1 MSKETLNEVKETGNA
16 PEESKNGMRNG
27 TSDTGVS
34 SKDPKKIFKKKND
47 NKNVNDGGKKAL
59 KTVNK
64 KKKKKI
70 IKTAIIVIVAIFV
83 LLFIVIK
90 SGIAGSFI
98 NKHEGLRNA
107 VTAVGLSDFFN
118 LNETAKAN
126 TLTTYTV
133 STRTITEIIEGTGT
147 IEPNASYNV
156 TPLVSGEILEDY
168 FEEGD
173 MVYEDQ
179 PLYLIDSESGDS
191 RITQLTNAVD
201 KAEKDLKKAV
211 ESLDDLY
218 IKSTVTG
225 TIEKIYVEVGDDIK
239 SGELLADVKD
249 KSTMTV
255 EIPFFAQD
263 VDDGYVKVGDKA
275 VVTVDEDQHF
285 NGTVTEIEATS
296 NPNAYNTPVKKVT
309 IAVSN
314 NGSLSNTT
322 SATSASVNGHTG
334 NGGGTFNY
342 KDSGAIYA
350 TNSGEVVSI
359 YYKEGQNISKNQYLL
374 VLNDKNVK
382 DNIETLENNVED
394 AMINLDDAKEDL
406 DNYKIKAPNT
416 GKIVTKSYKEGD
428 TVSGNSNG
436 GTTLAVIYDMTALK
450 FTMYIDELDIDKL
463 DEGQDVIVTC
473 DSRSGQEYHGTITN
487 ISILGSTSNGTTSY
501 PVEVTIENVEDE
513 SQRTVDEDG
522 TIHKTYKTGMTVTE
536 GKYTLKSSVPSD
548 NGTLYEYENGKQI
561 LLTHS
566 GELYDGDS
574 LLREYGTSYTAGDN
588 IYTFSSDYSTL
599 TLEEQNT
606 KGMLRIAMN
615 VNAQIIVEKHENVIA
630 VPQSAIG
637 RGDVVKVVKTN
648 DADKNDEKKNEKPN
662 DIENAPDFENGENMP
677 QMKSE
682 YGTVSNDTE
691 YEEVT
696 VTTGASDDDYIE
708 ITSGLEEGD
717 VVIIDNSQSSSSTEM
732 QFGMMG
738 GGMPGGDFGGGG
750 MPSGGGM
757 LSGGGGGMPG
767 GGMGGGMR

>member
-1 MSKETLNEVKETGNA
+1 MSKETLNEGKETQNV
-16 PEESKNGMRNG
+16 PFEDEKKQTSLNESFSQN
-27 TSDTGVS
+27 VS
-34 SKDPKKIFKKKND
+34 SQDLKKDKKNSKKKND
-47 NKNVNDGGKKAL
+47 NQAVSEDGKKAL

-70 IKTAIIVIVAIFV
+70 VKAVVIAIIALFV
-83 LLFIVIK
+83 LLFIIVK

-107 VTAVGLSDFFN
+107 VTTVGLSDFFD
-118 LNETAKAN
+118 LNETAKSN

-133 STRTITEIIEGTGT
+133 STKTITEIIEGTGT

-191 RITQLTNAVD
+191 RITQLSNAVD

-218 IKSTVTG
+218 IKSTITG

-263 VDDGYVKVGDKA
+263 VDNGYIKIGDKA
-275 VVTVDEDQHF
+275 TVTVDDDQYF

-309 IAVSN
+309 ISVSN

-322 SATSASVNGHTG
+322 TAVSATVNGRTG
-334 NGGGTFNY
+334 NGGGTFDY

-359 YYKEGQNISKNQYLL
+359 YYKEGQNIAKNQYLL

-473 DSRSGQEYHGTITN
+473 DSREGKEYHGTITN

-501 PVEVTIENVEDE
+501 PVEVTIENTEDV
-513 SQRTVDEDG
+513 SQRTVDSDG

-536 GKYTLKSSVPSD
+536 GKFTLKSSIPSD
-548 NGTLYEYENGKQI
+548 EGTLYEYENGKQI

-566 GELYDGDS
+566 GELYDSDK
-574 LLREYGTSYTAGDN
+574 LLREYGTSYTAGDS
-588 IYTFSSDYSTL
+588 IYTFSSDYKTL

-615 VNAQIIVEKHENVIA
+615 VNAQIIVEKHENVVA

-637 RGDVVKVVKTN
+637 RGDVVKVVKSDSAEKNN
-648 DADKNDEKKNEKPN
+648 DKKKPDTDSGNE
-662 DIENAPDFENGENMP
+662 MP
-677 QMKSE
+677 EFKSE

-691 YEEVT
+691 YEEVR

-717 VVIIDNSQSSSSTEM
+717 IVIIDNTSSGSSSEM

-738 GGMPGGDFGGGG
+738 GGMPGGGMGSSGMPGGGG
-750 MPSGGGM
+750 MPSGGG
-757 LSGGGGGMPG
+757 GGMPS